1 MIGSRAAWSRVSS
14 HLTDGDLSEQGKII
28 LEHLGSFYDRDEY
41 VGRCDPELLARDVAR
56 AMTNPKHKESFTNLV
71 MGIAG
76 ERHSPSNVVY
86 DYIAVKREAAGLR
99 LASVLAAGRG
109 TDAVGPLL
117 EDYQQWAETTELG
130 EKEDKVERNTHVQ
143 ALVQR
148 TSSHNLIQLWPP
160 VLNQRLD
167 GGLLRGHHCVV
178 FARPEMG
185 KTMFLVNAVAGFLD
199 QGLTVLYIGNEE
211 PTEDTRLRVISRLT
225 GLIRAEIEADPEAAW
240 ETLQGTGYEKFLTV
254 DLAPGTPRQMASI
267 MAQERPDVLLI
278 DQLRNVNMGEENY
291 VVKLEKAA
299 TAARNLGKKYNALV
313 VSVTQAGD
321 SAGGKAILDM
331 GDVDFSNTGIPAQ
344 ADVMIG
350 IGATREDEAM
360 GRRVLSLCKNKR
372 SGTHDAIPVNVN
384 TQLSTVGE

>member
-1 MIGSRAAWSRVSS
+1 
-14 HLTDGDLSEQGKII
+14 
-28 LEHLGSFYDRDEY
+28 
-41 VGRCDPELLARDVAR
+41 
-56 AMTNPKHKESFTNLV
+56 
-71 MGIAG
+71 
-76 ERHSPSNVVY
+76 VVH
-86 DYIAVKREAAGLR
+86 DFISVKREAAGMR
-99 LASVLAAGRG
+99 LASALAAGR
-109 TDAVGPLL
+109 DLEAVSPLL
-117 EDYQQWAETTELG
+117 DEYQQWSETTELG
-130 EKEDKVERNTHVQ
+130 AKQDKVERNTHVA
-143 ALVQR
+143 ALVER
-148 TSSHNLIQLWPP
+148 TSSDNLIQLWPP

-167 GGLLRGHHCVV
+167 GGLLRGHHVVV

-225 GLIRAEIEADPEAAW
+225 GLTRADIEADPESAW
-240 ETLQGTGYEKFLTV
+240 QRLQGTGYEKFLTV
-254 DLAPGTPRQMASI
+254 DLAPGTPRQMAGI
-267 MAQERPDVLLI
+267 MAQEKPDVLLI

-299 TAARNLGKKYNALV
+299 TAARNLGKKHNALV

-372 SGTHDAIPVNVN
+372 SGTHDAIPVTVN